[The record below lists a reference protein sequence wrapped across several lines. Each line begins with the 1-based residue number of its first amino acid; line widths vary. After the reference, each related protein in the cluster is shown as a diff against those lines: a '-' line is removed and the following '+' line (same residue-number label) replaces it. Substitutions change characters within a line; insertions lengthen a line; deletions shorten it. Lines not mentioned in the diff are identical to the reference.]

1 MDEQPVW
8 RRLFDAWEKEFGPR
22 LEEYVQ
28 SDEFAERIAGIQQMT
43 RRQAEIAE
51 EATRQFLRFWNLPT
65 ASDLDKVNQQLA
77 EIDRRLRALHRP
89 VVQEA
94 PAPGPRK
101 RQGSKTAAGMKA
113 AVESREAAAKRAEAA
128 ASEATAET
136 NEVVVQAAE
145 LAGAAVGDTT
155 APVTSADTAGSAE
168 GATAKAS
175 VSKARA
181 SKAKTTKAKASTGKV
196 RKATPAKA
204 SRSSKSS
211 APAQKAS
218 QKAESRSPGSGY
230 RDEGQNPKGEA

>member
-22 LEEYVQ
+22 LEQYVQ

-43 RRQAEIAE
+43 RLRAEAAE

-89 VVQEA
+89 VAPEA

-101 RQGSKTAAGMKA
+101 RQGSKTAAGVKA
-113 AVESREAAAKRAEAA
+113 AVESREATAKRTEAA
-128 ASEATAET
+128 AREATAET
-136 NEVVVQAAE
+136 KEVVVEAAE
-145 LAGAAVGDTT
+145 LAGAVA
-155 APVTSADTAGSAE
+155 
-168 GATAKAS
+168 AKAS
-175 VSKARA
+175 VSKAKA
-181 SKAKTTKAKASTGKV
+181 TKAKATKAKASTGTV

-218 QKAESRSPGSGY
+218 QKAGSRSPGSGH
-230 RDEGQNPKGEA
+230 RDAGQNPKGEA